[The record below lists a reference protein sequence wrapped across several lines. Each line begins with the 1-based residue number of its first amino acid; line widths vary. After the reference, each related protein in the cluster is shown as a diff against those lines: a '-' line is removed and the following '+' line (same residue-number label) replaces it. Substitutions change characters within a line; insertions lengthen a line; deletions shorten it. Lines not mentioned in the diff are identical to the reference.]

1 MSCSPI
7 DQNSKTPGIWNPLP
21 SFTDVKQDGQL
32 GNIQPVDNYYQ
43 DAQNGTLPAVS
54 WIVPSRGVSE
64 HPGGQIKQGM
74 AYVTS
79 LINAVMRGPD
89 WNSTAIFLSWDDWG
103 GYYDH
108 VHPPKYDGNSYGIR
122 VPMLL
127 ISPWARI
134 GYIDHRTLSDDSFLK
149 FIEDLYMG
157 GSRLD
162 PRPNVREAASWTN
175 DLLPEFNF
183 NFSSPRPP
191 WPQPLYPKTDLVG

>member
-1 MSCSPI
+1 
-7 DQNSKTPGIWNPLP
+7 
-21 SFTDVKQDGQL
+21 
-32 GNIQPVDNYYQ
+32 
-43 DAQNGTLPAVS
+43 
-54 WIVPSRGVSE
+54 
-64 HPGGQIKQGM
+64 
-74 AYVTS
+74 
-79 LINAVMRGPD
+79 
-89 WNSTAIFLSWDDWG
+89 
-103 GYYDH
+103 
-108 VHPPKYDGNSYGIR
+108 

-162 PRPNVREAASWTN
+162 PATDGRPDPRPDVREAASWTN

-183 NFSSPRPP
+183 NYTSPRPP